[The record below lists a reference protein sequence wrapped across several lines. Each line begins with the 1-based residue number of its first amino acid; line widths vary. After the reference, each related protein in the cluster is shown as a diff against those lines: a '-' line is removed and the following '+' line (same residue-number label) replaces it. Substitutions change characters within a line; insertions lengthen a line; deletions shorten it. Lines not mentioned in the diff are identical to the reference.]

1 MKQKSIAELMS
12 EMCMMKKHLSST
24 LFLCRSRQNE
34 NITGTARMTLLP
46 DLSRVVIPLYWHLN
60 LLCNSRQCC
69 LKYLLLFL
77 HDQML
82 RAAVG
87 HMSHRNVQLY
97 YRCCPCDCKS
107 SLLKPIKT
115 ILNPFLL
122 ISPSGLSEMQSSR
135 GLPVCIPE
143 LRGHAEELNPPPHTL
158 TQPLPLVPRLS
169 PFTWPT
175 DHITPSRSAGAAS
188 CGVGRDWSCVLKR
201 L

>member
-82 RAAVG
+82 PAAVG

-115 ILNPFLL
+115 IFNPFLL

-143 LRGHAEELNPPPHTL
+143 LRGHAEELNPPPPTRWPSRCPWCLACPPSPDPQTILHL
-158 TQPLPLVPRLS
+158 HAVQEPLPV
-169 PFTWPT
+169 
-175 DHITPSRSAGAAS
+175 
-188 CGVGRDWSCVLKR
+188 VLAEIEAVC
-201 L
+201 